1 MAIYQRGRIFPGKR
15 GAAENSFCKPK
26 KHRKI
31 HLLRSML
38 RRQQTIAR
46 HRGKKAHL
54 TRWGVLFGSGMP
66 TRLRYQKDPRHKREH
81 PGFDKE
87 KAPHANCMSSLSAGF
102 MATKKMS
109 AKTRG
114 NRQKKLSPE
123 RKLRPGSAWCEGETR
138 GISSRFWS
146 KLELPH

>member
-1 MAIYQRGRIFPGKR
+1 MFFLLLYPIDMAIYQRGRIFPGKR
-15 GAAENSFCKPK
+15 GAAEDFFCKPK

-38 RRQQTIAR
+38 RRQQTIVR
-46 HRGKKAHL
+46 HRGNKKAHL

-87 KAPHANCMSSLSAGF
+87 KAPHANCVSSLSAGF
-102 MATKKMS
+102 MATKRCPLKREGTGK
-109 AKTRG
+109 KTEPGTQIAPR
-114 NRQKKLSPE
+114 LS
-123 RKLRPGSAWCEGETR
+123 LV
-138 GISSRFWS
+138 
-146 KLELPH
+146 